1 MAGNKARIVIIANKV
16 KHADLLSWVAA
27 LPMNRKSE
35 ILRAAIHEFIENH
48 PEIPGGGGWSP
59 EMGRNPTDRVELD
72 WEILGRVVRNAVR
85 TELADVQIAA
95 TPNPS
100 NEEADPEDRETAEVK
115 AHIDDMLEGWGGFD
129 DDE

>member
-27 LPMNRKSE
+27 LPTNRKSE
-35 ILRAAIHEFIENH
+35 ILRAAIYEFIENH

-59 EMGRNPTDRVELD
+59 EMDRNPTDRVELD

-100 NEEADPEDRETAEVK
+100 NEEVDTEDRETAEVK

>member
-1 MAGNKARIVIIANKV
+1 VAGNKARIVIIANKV
-16 KHADLLSWVAA
+16 KHADLLSWVAT
-27 LPMNRKSE
+27 LPMNRKSG
-35 ILRAAIHEFIENH
+35 ILRAAIYEFMENH
-48 PEIPGGGGWSP
+48 PELPGGGWSP
-59 EMGRNPTDRVELD
+59 ETDRNPADRVELD